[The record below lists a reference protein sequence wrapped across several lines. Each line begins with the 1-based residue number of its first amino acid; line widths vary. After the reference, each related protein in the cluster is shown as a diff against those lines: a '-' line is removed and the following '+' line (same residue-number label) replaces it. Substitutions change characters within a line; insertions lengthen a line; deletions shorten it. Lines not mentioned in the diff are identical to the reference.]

1 MADPGLPE
9 DGPCLSNLKTKVA
22 ELYKFRDH
30 FFEAHSLSEA
40 DGKPGELSQGKEK
53 LLSVFQDE
61 EARAVEED
69 RAQFLYL
76 KGRVLNISGDYSPEA
91 EAILSKAVKLRPNLV
106 EAWNE
111 LGECYMMKQ
120 DWGTARTCFE
130 GALQHRKNK
139 VSLRNLSMTLRQVAA
154 NNQEERIGNVELSL
168 SRGKDAVGLDTG
180 DGTSWSLLGNA
191 YLSHFFQV
199 SQNPKT
205 LKQAMSSYSQAEKD
219 VVSRSSPELHYN
231 KGIALKYEE
240 EFSLALQS
248 FAQATAL
255 DPTWRDPKVQE
266 QVLVKYLEDIV
277 QLLELRGKLKAKKL
291 TQLVETMD
299 EKQLGPYGGG
309 SYLHHSGARVSL
321 RLQPFAQLKPGLN
334 SETVVLGRVICS
346 VHTENTVPFTFCMV
360 DKESRCLAV
369 TLYNLSPGK
378 GVIIGD
384 SVAISEPYFSRTD
397 MSYQGRQYIFDLIR
411 VESPLVL
418 VINGK
423 KGGKEM
429 LAGVAMSSFTC
440 PT

>member
-1 MADPGLPE
+1 MTDTGPSE
-9 DGPCLSNLKTKVA
+9 DGPCLSTLQKKVV

-30 FFEAHSLSEA
+30 FFEWHSLSEA
-40 DGKPGELSQGKEK
+40 EGKAVQLSQRKEE
-53 LLSVFQDE
+53 LLHFFQAQ
-61 EARAVEED
+61 EAKAVEED

-91 EAILSKAVKLRPNLV
+91 EVVLSKAVKLRPNLV

-130 GALQHRKNK
+130 GALQHTKNK
-139 VSLRNLSMTLRQVAA
+139 VSLRNLSMTLRQVSAST
-154 NNQEERIGNVELSL
+154 QEERIGNVEAGLA
-168 SRGKDAVGLDTG
+168 RGKESVGLDTS

-240 EFSLALQS
+240 EFSAALTS
-248 FAQATAL
+248 FGQATAL
-255 DPTWRDPKVQE
+255 DPTWAEPSLQE

-277 QLLELRGKLKAKKL
+277 HLLEHRGKLKAKKL
-291 TQLVETMD
+291 TQLVDTIED
-299 EKQLGPYGGG
+299 KQLGPYGGG
-309 SYLHHSGARVSL
+309 SYLHHSGTKVPL
-321 RLQPFAQLKPGLN
+321 RLTPFSELKPGLN
-334 SETVVLGRVICS
+334 SECVVLGRVICS
-346 VHTENTVPFTFCMV
+346 VHTENSVPFTFCLI
-360 DKESRCLAV
+360 DRHNRSLAV

-384 SVAISEPYFSRTD
+384 SVAIAEPFFTRVS
-397 MSYQGRQYIFDLIR
+397 MSYKDQNYNFDLIR

-429 LAGVAMSSFTC
+429 LAGVAMSSFTA